1 MQLITKAC
9 RKQRAGWV
17 AQEQCVRIHPRAS
30 MLMDEGHADEVA
42 LGNYGLDPLRQ
53 GEWQWFK
60 GPWFTKDSRVDQA
73 LDRPRCKQLKALTQ
87 GSTHRDQ
94 CQRDIGWH
102 DLPWGIFP
110 IAHISH
116 GTMKAAVHG

>member
-1 MQLITKAC
+1 
-9 RKQRAGWV
+9 
-17 AQEQCVRIHPRAS
+17 